1 MRQFGSYLPLVLK
14 GELRGANPSTR
25 GLGWANLWCTGCYA
39 NSSAGQLSWYG
50 RTAAPRE
57 ILLYTSSRTRF
68 LNRTSIGERCKHRE
82 VESRWVL
89 KKWRRKQ
96 FSRNFWHAHEGL
108 VWEESIVFLPPAIKM
123 VFLSATM
130 SNATEFAEWILN
142 LHKQPCH
149 VVYTD
154 LRPTPLQHYVFPI

>member
-68 LNRTSIGERCKHRE
+68 LNITSIGERCKHRE
-82 VESRWVL
+82 VFSDLVLNERTCTFPITKMKES
-89 KKWRRKQ
+89 Q
-96 FSRNFWHAHEGL
+96 P
-108 VWEESIVFLPPAIKM
+108 IPAIAVSLATSLVAAPYLLIRIPQESSSYLGLM
-123 VFLSATM
+123 HSTTFLCYGVSK
-130 SNATEFAEWILN
+130 TEFS
-142 LHKQPCH
+142 C
-149 VVYTD
+149 
-154 LRPTPLQHYVFPI
+154 

>member
-68 LNRTSIGERCKHRE
+68 LNITSIGERCKHRE
-82 VESRWVL
+82 VFSDLVLNERTCTFHNQNERKSTYSCNCGQSRYL
-89 KKWRRKQ
+89 FSCRPLLAHSNTTRK
-96 FSRNFWHAHEGL
+96 
-108 VWEESIVFLPPAIKM
+108 
-123 VFLSATM
+123 
-130 SNATEFAEWILN
+130 
-142 LHKQPCH
+142 
-149 VVYTD
+149 
-154 LRPTPLQHYVFPI
+154 